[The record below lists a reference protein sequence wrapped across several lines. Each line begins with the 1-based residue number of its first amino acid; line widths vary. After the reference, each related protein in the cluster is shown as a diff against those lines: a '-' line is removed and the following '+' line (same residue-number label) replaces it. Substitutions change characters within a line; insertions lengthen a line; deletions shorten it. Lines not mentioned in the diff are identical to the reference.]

1 MHFTLELLLLRT
13 LLALLEIFGIPA
25 LLALHASIELLAL
38 LVQLEHVMIKLTENP
53 KKVNL

>member
-1 MHFTLELLLLRT
+1 MNFTLELLLLRT
-13 LLALLEIFGIPA
+13 LLALLEIFEIPA

-38 LVQLEHVMIKLTENP
+38 LVQLEHVIIEFTENP

>member
-13 LLALLEIFGIPA
+13 LLALLEIFEIPA
-25 LLALHASIELLAL
+25 FLALHASIELLVL
-38 LVQLEHVMIKLTENP
+38 LVQLEHVIIEFTENP